1 MKLKKMNNKFF
12 ITIIMSQIFSQFW
25 LPVHNLENENH
36 SHHVMNFE
44 SVDSIAKNIQ
54 NVIQRSV
61 LSHEIIGYLPYWEYQ
76 DYPEFDYSLIS
87 QINYFSAELSQFG
100 DIVNSNN
107 WENLYFIEFAQ
118 SRGVKVK
125 LCASLFDSS
134 SLSILLSNYFYRQN
148 AINNLLFLI
157 LEAGADGIDIDFENV
172 PVSQKENLV
181 LFMEE
186 LSTTFHLY
194 MEDPIITMAVPAI
207 DWSNAWDIE
216 GLYDI
221 VDGLFI
227 MGYNYFYSGS
237 QSAGPI
243 SPLGGYFYDLSYTID
258 DYINKTNGQTE
269 KLILGLP
276 YYGYDWPVVNSS
288 MNSNTLNFG
297 VPKTFAQ
304 YKTTYTDYDCHLD
317 NLSTASWIPYFNY
330 QTSSWNQYWFDD
342 AETLSRKYDFAKSNN
357 LLGIG
362 IWALGYD
369 DDYPDLWNVLNDN
382 FKSQTEGDINN
393 DSVINI
399 QDIILI
405 VNLIING
412 TISDISA
419 DLNSDYLIDI
429 LDVIFLINIILN
441 L

>member
-1 MKLKKMNNKFF
+1 
-12 ITIIMSQIFSQFW
+12 
-25 LPVHNLENENH
+25 
-36 SHHVMNFE
+36 
-44 SVDSIAKNIQ
+44 
-54 NVIQRSV
+54 
-61 LSHEIIGYLPYWEYQ
+61 
-76 DYPEFDYSLIS
+76 
-87 QINYFSAELSQFG
+87 
-100 DIVNSNN
+100 
-107 WENLYFIEFAQ
+107 
-118 SRGVKVK
+118 
-125 LCASLFDSS
+125 
-134 SLSILLSNYFYRQN
+134 
-148 AINNLLFLI
+148 
-157 LEAGADGIDIDFENV
+157 
-172 PVSQKENLV
+172 
-181 LFMEE
+181 
-186 LSTTFHLY
+186 
-194 MEDPIITMAVPAI
+194 
-207 DWSNAWDIE
+207 
-216 GLYDI
+216 
-221 VDGLFI
+221 
-227 MGYNYFYSGS
+227 
-237 QSAGPI
+237 
-243 SPLGGYFYDLSYTID
+243 
-258 DYINKTNGQTE
+258 
-269 KLILGLP
+269 
-276 YYGYDWPVVNSS
+276 